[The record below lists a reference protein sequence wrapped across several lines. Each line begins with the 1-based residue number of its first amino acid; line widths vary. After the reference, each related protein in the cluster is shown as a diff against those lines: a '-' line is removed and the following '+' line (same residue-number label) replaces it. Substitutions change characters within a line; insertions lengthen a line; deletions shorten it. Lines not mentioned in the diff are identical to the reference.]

1 MKLLDIANR
10 YYLITLVLV
19 FVIGSLG
26 AYYVLKSIINHE
38 FNQKLY
44 AERAQIVYELRNFE
58 NLQRTYYLNIGDV
71 IELEEVPEDPQLEPF
86 LKDTIMYDQYEEK
99 ELPFRQLTFSDQ
111 INNQFYII
119 TISKSLLSNL
129 DLIQGVS
136 EIMIGMALI
145 LMLSLGFLNRLIFQK
160 LWSPFHHMIQQLQD
174 FKISEP
180 VPLKM
185 EDSNVDEFNQ
195 LGYVLDEMITKNIKD
210 YKNLKEYTENTS
222 HEIQTPLAIIKN
234 KAEMLLQ
241 EPLNEQQ
248 LTEVSK
254 IYEAAT
260 RLARL
265 KDGLSLLTK
274 IENNQYIKTDRI
286 DLKPYLEN
294 KLASFEELIELKSLQ
309 VDTEYRATPVISM
322 NADLAYILITNLI
335 SNAIKH
341 NVHGGWIK
349 VDLDEHQ
356 LVIKNT
362 GNELLVPTEELFER
376 FKRNSDSRE
385 STGLGLSLI
394 QRICDQSKIK
404 ISYVHEG
411 RTHELRLSWN

>member
-71 IELEEVPEDPQLEPF
+71 IELEEVPEDPQLEPV

-111 INNQFYII
+111 INHQFYII

-195 LGYVLDEMITKNIKD
+195 LGHVLDEMITKNIKD

-274 IENNQYIKTDRI
+274 IENNQYIKTDQI

-341 NVHGGWIK
+341 NVAGGWIK
-349 VDLDEHQ
+349 VDLDKHK

-362 GNELLVPTEELFER
+362 GNQLLVPTEELFER

-411 RTHELRLSWN
+411 STHELRLSWN